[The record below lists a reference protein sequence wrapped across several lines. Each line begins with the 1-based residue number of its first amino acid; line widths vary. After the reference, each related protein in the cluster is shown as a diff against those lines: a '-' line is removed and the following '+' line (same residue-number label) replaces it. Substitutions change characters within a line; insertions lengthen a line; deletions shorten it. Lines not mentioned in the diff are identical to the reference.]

1 MFVFA
6 SATFLWPLFL
16 FVFCVIF
23 LEASSRARLTAVL
36 TLDDSGK

>member
-6 SATFLWPLFL
+6 SATFLWPLFI
-16 FVFCVIF
+16 FVFCVTF
-23 LEASSRARLTAVL
+23 LEASSRPRFMPVL